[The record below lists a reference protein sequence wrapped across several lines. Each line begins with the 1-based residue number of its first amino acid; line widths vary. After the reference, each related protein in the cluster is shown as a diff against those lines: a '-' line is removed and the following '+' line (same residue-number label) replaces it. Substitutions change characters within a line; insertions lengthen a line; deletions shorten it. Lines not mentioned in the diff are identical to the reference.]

1 MTLKDDKGR
10 WKSNQEEIDKELLE
24 LVGIIKNE
32 KVDNLKEYM
41 RKNKE
46 EEYFKETD
54 KNEEK

>member
-1 MTLKDDKGR
+1 MTLKDDKGK
-10 WKSNQEEIDKELLE
+10 KSNQEEIDKELLE

-32 KVDNLKEYM
+32 KVDDLKEYM

>member
-1 MTLKDDKGR
+1 M
-10 WKSNQEEIDKELLE
+10 I
-24 LVGIIKNE
+24 
-32 KVDNLKEYM
+32 KVDDLKEYM

>member
-1 MTLKDDKGR
+1 MTLKDDKGKR
-10 WKSNQEEIDKELLE
+10 KSNQGEIDKELLE